1 MILQNGK
8 DGIPADSKYT
18 WVKYSQNPDGSNLT
32 DDSTGAIYIGF
43 AYNMESQEESDN
55 PEDYT
60 WIKFRGDDGEAGT
73 DAYTVILG
81 NENISFSVNYDS
93 NAASSDQNYSS
104 TIQVMQG
111 ATERTDFTIGT
122 VSSSNG
128 ITVTKNDQ
136 NKTLVLSVQ
145 EGDVITADSGY
156 FRIPINIDGLVFYK
170 DLTWSLAR
178 QGQPGEQG
186 DPGQAGEGA
195 INVVVANE
203 SQTIAC
209 TNDGL
214 VSESVLINIPF
225 TAFKGFDKVPCSAV
239 VGVLPSG
246 ITLGSN
252 TASTADEDGLI
263 ILNVAAKSNLGG
275 ANILSGYVNITFT
288 VERQTILKRFIW
300 TKTKDGKDGNTYSLE
315 LSSIIVNKN
324 YDGTLSPQS
333 ITLNAYYQNGSER
346 VPYEGRFIIA
356 ESYFDDVYFTDEN
369 NNLLVD
375 ENNNLLFLSGSNSS
389 LYTNVYMS
397 TENESEHTHSL
408 TSASLSGIICYLCSS
423 DSITNILDQQTV
435 TILSYIDDIK
445 PIITEITNT
454 ISGVSQ
460 KVDAVEQS
468 ITNQVWQK
476 DITDAINNY
485 DGTTVKTIRDQ
496 MAEQTIAMGEIT
508 SKVSDI
514 ESEITTLPDGTVI
527 QELTE
532 KVSELE
538 QNAEGFK
545 QTVEENYVT
554 NDDLSENSQTLRSEF
569 AQTAENISQTVT
581 NLRGDVSTI
590 TQDVS
595 SINQRVEDSENNI
608 SSLQQTSESLST
620 QIQNNA
626 NDIASFELT
635 AGNLQTQINNN
646 AGNIS
651 QLQQDAEGFKT
662 TVSNTY
668 VSKENAITN
677 TKILYYLSNST
688 TTLSGGSWMAVAPEW
703 TQGKYM
709 WSKSQTEYAD
719 GNIVESDPVCIAGA
733 QGQSGKGILSTTI
746 TYQVSSSGTSVPGGQ
761 WGNTIPTVPSGQYL
775 WTKTQITYTDQSNT
789 VSYSVSKSGSD
800 GKDGTGVTI
809 LGSYNSEEELKQNH
823 PSGNLG
829 DGYIVSGNL
838 YVWNGQEWQNVGNI
852 QGPPGTPGKDGTG
865 IFSTEIE
872 YQVSMSGTTPPSG
885 AWQSSIPEL
894 QDDQFLWTRTTI
906 TYTDKTSSVSYS
918 VSKNG
923 STGEDGTSIVSI
935 TPEYYLSTS
944 KESPLS
950 GEWSSIPPTW
960 SSGMYIW
967 TRSKIV
973 YKNPT
978 STEYT
983 DPICDSSWEA
993 VNDIE
998 IGGRNL
1004 QRGSS
1009 DWSDSAFYN
1018 RGNAIISNNE
1028 LSVPVAASTTENNVE
1043 THYIGIKQNDI
1054 YTISVDIKGESNY
1067 TGNTFLVELFNAL
1080 EERVSYQWVEAD
1092 VTTSWS
1098 RISYTITIT
1107 ESTAVYMRIGLRSS
1121 NNVVNSYRLLK
1132 IEKGN
1137 KATDWTPAPEDVDE
1151 GIQNAQETADEA
1163 NFTASSNDSRLTVT
1177 ESEIQQLA
1185 ESISM
1190 LVTDGDGNSM
1200 MTQTSEG
1207 WRFDISTITNTL
1219 NDAKNQ
1225 LNDLSGSMAEA
1236 NSTIQNVKDL
1246 ANDLAEKTAYIV
1258 MTTDDSG
1265 NPCIELGKS
1274 DNDFKLRITNESID
1288 FMDGSSRIA
1297 YVSNQMLYITKAVI
1311 KDELQIGEGNGYV
1324 WKKRSSGNMGLRYV
1338 G

>member
-1 MILQNGK
+1 MVFSSNELDMLVLQNGE
-8 DGIPADSKYT
+8 DGIPADSKYI
-18 WVKYSQNPDGSNLT
+18 WVKYSQNANGIPLT
-32 DDSTGAIYIGF
+32 DDPTGAVYIGI
-43 AYNMESQEESDN
+43 AYNKDSIEESNN
-55 PEDYT
+55 PDDYS
-60 WIKFRGDDGEAGT
+60 WSKILGDKGE
-73 DAYTVILG
+73 DAYTIILS
-81 NENISFSVNYDS
+81 NENISFSVSYEDNL
-93 NAASSDQNYSS
+93 AIGDQSFTTDVRVFY
-104 TIQVMQG
+104 G
-111 ATERTDFTIGT
+111 ADERDDFVIGEIG
-122 VSSSNG
+122 SSNG
-128 ITVTKNDQ
+128 ITVS
-136 NKTLVLSVQ
+136 KTVNSVTLSVT
-145 EGDVITADSGY
+145 DNTKITAKHGY
-156 FRIPINIDGLVFYK
+156 FRIPISIDGMIFYK
-170 DLTWSLAR
+170 DMSWNTVS
-178 QGQPGEQG
+178 QGVPGSVGQPALNISLG
-186 DPGQAGEGA
+186 
-195 INVVVANE
+195 NE
-203 SQTIAC
+203 SQNIPCNSEGVTLENFLIEIPFAAYEGFNKVAC
-209 TNDGL
+209 TA
-214 VSESVLINIPF
+214 S
-225 TAFKGFDKVPCSAV
+225 

-246 ITLGSN
+246 ITLGQN
-252 TASTADEDGLI
+252 TGSTPDADGLI
-263 ILNVAAKSNLGG
+263 ILNVARGSNLGG
-275 ANILSGYVNITFT
+275 GEVLQGKVVITFIIGESEVAKNFT
-288 VERQTILKRFIW
+288 W
-300 TKTKDGKDGNTYSLE
+300 TKTKDGATGEAGQFTLYSLE
-315 LSSIIVNKN
+315 SSAPVISKTFDDTFSPESITFSAYSMEGNSGDKTEYSGMFIIEESTNGTTYDTSYLSS
-324 YDGTLSPQS
+324 
-333 ITLNAYYQNGSER
+333 
-346 VPYEGRFIIA
+346 
-356 ESYFDDVYFTDEN
+356 TDEPSVTFTPTSIN
-369 NNLLVD
+369 VI
-375 ENNNLLFLSGSNSS
+375 SIRCT
-389 LYTNVYMS
+389 LYKAGGITSALDIYTVPVLTNVDNMRPIIDEI
-397 TENESEHTHSL
+397 T
-408 TSASLSGIICYLCSS
+408 TSISGVETKVDSVEK
-423 DSITNILDQQTV
+423 SITN
-435 TILSYIDDIK
+435 K
-445 PIITEITNT
+445 
-454 ISGVSQ
+454 
-460 KVDAVEQS
+460 
-468 ITNQVWQK
+468 VWQS

-496 MAEQTIAMGEIT
+496 FSQINISIDGIT
-508 SKVSDI
+508 SEVSDVK
-514 ESEITTLPDGTVI
+514 STLTTKADGSVV
-527 QELTE
+527 QELSE
-532 KVSELE
+532 KVSSVE
-538 QNAEGFK
+538 QDAEGFR

-581 NLRGDVSTI
+581 DLGGDVSTI

-626 NDIASFELT
+626 NDIASLELT
-635 AGNLQTQINNN
+635 AGNLQTQISNN

-688 TTLSGGSWMAVAPEW
+688 TTLSGGSWVAIAPEW

-761 WGNTIPTVPSGQYL
+761 WGNTIPIVPSGQYL

-872 YQVSMSGTTPPSG
+872 YQASMSGTTPPSG

-906 TYTDKTSSVSYS
+906 TYTDETSSVSYS

-950 GEWSSIPPTW
+950 GEWSPIPPTW

-993 VNDIE
+993 INDIE

-1043 THYIGIKQNDI
+1043 THYISIKQNDI
-1054 YTISVDIKGESNY
+1054 YTISVDLKGESNY

-1092 VTTSWS
+1092 VTTSWA

-1200 MTQTSEG
+1200 MTQTSDG

-1311 KDELQIGEGNGYV
+1311 KDELQIGEGSGYV